1 MDDHPSIARQD
12 SPADRIEPVLDSVT
26 AELKA
31 EFAKL
36 ERKERTQLEAEQI
49 AFRIIRD
56 TLCEPLDPVS
66 QNDSQALRVHKRHG
80 VIRVMLGCIDTLES
94 IYGHTPYLER
104 QRQFWTAA
112 FKFIKA
118 ELAKLHSLFSS
129 SVQALLRTPLL
140 LDGPELSGYKHRLR

>member
-1 MDDHPSIARQD
+1 MDDHPPIARQD
-12 SPADRIEPVLDSVT
+12 IPADRTEHVLDSVT

-36 ERKERTQLEAEQI
+36 ERERRTQLEAEPT

-56 TLCEPLDPVS
+56 KLCEPLNAVS
-66 QNDSQALRVHKRHG
+66 QNDSQALRVHKRNG
-80 VIRVMLGCIDTLES
+80 VIRAILGCIDTLES

-118 ELAKLHSLFSS
+118 ELAKLHSLFAS
-129 SVQALLRTPLL
+129 SVHAVLRTPLL